1 MLDESMRKLIRQA
14 FWEGGLRTKAV
25 DPESGKISLYPIK
38 DVMQHHT
45 GDRPS
50 MTCQTGDTPSSAR
63 VTTTSDHSLFQMQ
76 GNKISPVRADEL
88 QEEDL
93 IVGVQGDTL
102 IQIPVKVVE
111 GEPLQTSYD
120 LCVPGPENFVLTNGI
135 LAHNSYSIGGISLDI
150 EKSSKYES
158 MKQNAEEQW
167 DKLVEMKARTSKYLR
182 GLQQPRFGRGVR
194 SAFGPHVGRGVLSPR
209 NFVIFLLYF
218 MGAEY
223 YRHVEVTLH
232 AYTLSSLLS

>member
-1 MLDESMRKLIRQA
+1 MLDEKVRKSIQQA
-14 FWEGGLRTKAV
+14 FLSGELRTKAV
-25 DPESGKISLYPIK
+25 DPETGEVGLHPIK
-38 DVMQHHT
+38 NVMKHHT

-50 MTCQTGDTPSSAR
+50 ITCQTKEGIS
-63 VTTTSDHSLFQMQ
+63 VTTTSDHSLFRMQ
-76 GNKISPVRADEL
+76 EGKIEPVRAENL
-88 QEEDL
+88 LLEDQ
-93 IVGVQGDTL
+93 IVGVHGETLTQVPVSVSFGD
-102 IQIPVKVVE
+102 
-111 GEPLQTSYD
+111 PLQVSYD
-120 LCVPGPENFVLTNGI
+120 LCVPGPENFVLSNGI

-209 NFVIFLLYF
+209 NFV
-218 MGAEY
+218 
-223 YRHVEVTLH
+223 
-232 AYTLSSLLS
+232 